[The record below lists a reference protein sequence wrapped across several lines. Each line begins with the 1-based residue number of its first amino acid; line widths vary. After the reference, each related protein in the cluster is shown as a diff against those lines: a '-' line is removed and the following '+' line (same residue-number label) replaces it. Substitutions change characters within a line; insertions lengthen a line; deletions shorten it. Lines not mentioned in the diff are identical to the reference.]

1 VSAPV
6 LTRPGRLSPG
16 DRVAVVAPSGP
27 IEKDRLDAGCE
38 ILRSWGLDV
47 VVGAHVTARHEVFGY
62 LAGTDADRAADLT
75 EAWCDPTV
83 SAVLCARGGYGVQRM
98 VDLLD
103 WTALRAAGPKI
114 LAGYSDITALHEAFA
129 TSLGLATLHAP
140 MVAAQV
146 FASDGFTSEQ
156 FRRTLF
162 EPERVQTLTSP
173 GARALVPGTA
183 RGVTVG
189 GCLSLLAAETGTPTG
204 RADASGGI
212 VLLEDVGEKAYRIDG
227 FLTHLRRAGWFDGVA
242 GVALGSWQDCE
253 PVEDL
258 LRDRLGDLGVPV
270 IWELGF
276 GHGERSLTV
285 PLGVPAT
292 IDADTAT
299 LTVEVPALR

>member
-1 VSAPV
+1 
-6 LTRPGRLSPG
+6 
-16 DRVAVVAPSGP
+16 
-27 IEKDRLDAGCE
+27 
-38 ILRSWGLDV
+38 
-47 VVGAHVTARHEVFGY
+47 
-62 LAGTDADRAADLT
+62 
-75 EAWCDPTV
+75 
-83 SAVLCARGGYGVQRM
+83 
-98 VDLLD
+98 
-103 WTALRAAGPKI
+103 
-114 LAGYSDITALHEAFA
+114 
-129 TSLGLATLHAP
+129 